1 MPLEIRPFA
10 GTIEDYGRVV
20 DIAFGSEYHA
30 EDVPA
35 FDPFFRTFQA
45 LGAYD
50 GKRMVGGAALWRT
63 SLTVPGGEV
72 PAAAVTSVG
81 VLPTHRRRGALTG
94 MMRRQLNDVHEQGLP
109 LAALWASEGAIYQR
123 FGYGMATINAT
134 IEAERP
140 RITFRDRHEAAGNVR
155 FIDEAEARKLIP
167 RLFDEV
173 RLTRAGF
180 FGRPAKYWDAEIFYD
195 PPHHRRGGG
204 PLLSVIHET
213 AGQPDGYAY
222 YRIIQDWDA
231 RGPKSTLQ
239 LYELQATTP
248 DGVRELWEYVFG
260 VDLVGTVRA
269 RPQPIDTPL
278 LWSVTEPRRLAMTV
292 GDGLWL
298 RIVDAAAA
306 LETRGYAG
314 EDRLV
319 IELRDSL
326 CDWNQGRW
334 ALDVSGG
341 GARVQSSGQ
350 EADLALAAADLA
362 AVYLGGS
369 TVRQLLMADRC
380 AELTSGAAAR
390 FDALLRT
397 DLAPWCPLIF

>member
-1 MPLEIRPFA
+1 MPLEIRPFS

-35 FDPFFRTFQA
+35 LDPFFRTFDA

-50 GKRMVGGAALWRT
+50 GEQMVGGAALWRT
-63 SLTVPGGEV
+63 SLTVPGGEL
-72 PAAAVTSVG
+72 ATAAVTSVG

-94 MMRRQLNDVHEQGLP
+94 MMRRQLADVHEQGLP

-134 IEAERP
+134 IDAERQ
-140 RITFRDRHEAAGNVR
+140 RITFRDRREPIGRVR
-155 FIDEAEARKLIP
+155 FAGDAEARELIP
-167 RLFDEV
+167 RLFEEV

-180 FGRPAKYWDAEIFYD
+180 YSRPDDYWNAEIFYD

-213 AGQPDGYAY
+213 DGTPDGYAV

-239 LYELQATTP
+239 LYELQATSATA
-248 DGVRELWEYVFG
+248 VRELWEYAFG
-260 VDLVGTVRA
+260 VDLVGTLRA
-269 RPQPIDTPL
+269 RPLAVDTPL
-278 LWSVTEPRRLAMTV
+278 LWSVTEPRRLGMTI

-298 RIVDAAAA
+298 RIVDVAAA
-306 LETRGYAG
+306 LEGRGYAA

-319 IELRDSL
+319 IQLRDGV
-326 CDWNQGRW
+326 CDWNDGRW
-334 ALDVSGG
+334 ALDASRD
-341 GARVQSSGQ
+341 GARVQPSS
-350 EADLALAAADLA
+350 EDPDLALDAADLA
-362 AVYLGGS
+362 AVYLGGG
-369 TVRQLLMADRC
+369 TV
-380 AELTSGAAAR
+380 AELLSANRCQELSRDAAGR
-390 FDALLRT
+390 FDALFRT